1 MVAKGTERDQ
11 SMTRPHA
18 ADDFPAIRARMEELR
33 RERAREPADG
43 GLTTAPRRTDAQAA
57 GSRPSL
63 ANSIVFPPAPV
74 RRPPRG

>member
-1 MVAKGTERDQ
+1 
-11 SMTRPHA
+11 MTPKAVRRRM
-18 ADDFPAIRARMEELR
+18 IRRHNRRM
-33 RERAREPADG
+33 RAREPADG
-43 GLTTAPRRTDAQAA
+43 GLTMAPRRTDAQAA